1 MRIDGKKMSMVFL
14 TFLMVIFLLVPA
26 AASTQVNL
34 VFNGYDYQADVY
46 VENGVSYISGASLQK
61 IPGLQVEQDGYIPLR
76 SFFESREAKVDWDNS
91 QKEINVSWCEMNGD
105 WSADELM
112 IASTKV
118 LQEINSYKLRGN
130 TSIEMAIMG
139 QDTTETQNIPKINT
153 LMEGVFQQEPMAM
166 YCKQTAKLPLEDME
180 ITEEEAQLFDQG
192 EMTTEMVWK
201 DNAIYQKMSPFSDQW
216 IMMDLAEMDLMDNLT
231 NMLQTSPQQSLEM
244 MREFGVIYLFG
255 EDVEING
262 QDYYTVKN
270 YVDSLTF
277 KKIFEEYMGA
287 LNLNSLIT
295 EPGTGEEESA
305 ENTMSIE
312 QIMEELLATMELDY
326 YIDSFI
332 NKDTLRTEKMR
343 FNMELKYQLDETVNP
358 EGPIAFDMKIAG
370 EFDYYDFGT
379 EVELPDVSD
388 AITQEELIEQMNTM
402 EVPEEE

>member
-332 NKDTLRTEKMR
+332 NKDTLRTEKML
-343 FNMELKYQLDETVNP
+343 FNMDLKYQLDETVNP

>member
-1 MRIDGKKMSMVFL
+1 
-14 TFLMVIFLLVPA
+14 
-26 AASTQVNL
+26 
-34 VFNGYDYQADVY
+34 
-46 VENGVSYISGASLQK
+46 
-61 IPGLQVEQDGYIPLR
+61 
-76 SFFESREAKVDWDNS
+76 
-91 QKEINVSWCEMNGD
+91 
-105 WSADELM
+105 
-112 IASTKV
+112 
-118 LQEINSYKLRGN
+118 
-130 TSIEMAIMG
+130 
-139 QDTTETQNIPKINT
+139 
-153 LMEGVFQQEPMAM
+153 
-166 YCKQTAKLPLEDME
+166 
-180 ITEEEAQLFDQG
+180 
-192 EMTTEMVWK
+192 
-201 DNAIYQKMSPFSDQW
+201 
-216 IMMDLAEMDLMDNLT
+216 
-231 NMLQTSPQQSLEM
+231 